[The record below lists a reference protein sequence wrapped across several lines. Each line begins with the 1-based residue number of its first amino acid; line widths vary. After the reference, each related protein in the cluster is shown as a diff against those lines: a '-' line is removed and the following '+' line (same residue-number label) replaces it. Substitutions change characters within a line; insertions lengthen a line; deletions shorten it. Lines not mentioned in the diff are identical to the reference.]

1 MLKFLRF
8 LKLAFERKRSD
19 FEVEFKY
26 YKFFYFE
33 YEVLDINKIGRNDI
47 IIIEYFKFVLIK
59 DKSKEEEISIKMN
72 GKIIKVL
79 KDKKNDDDFLKLN
92 IVLFFRFMF
101 EKNNFLVFRKF
112 LFDVSKVTSVRL
124 SKFRVNRKE
133 VVGSFFF
140 LSLINKFLDVK
151 EEKLKDVLVET
162 IKEVVRFSIVKERV

>member
-1 MLKFLRF
+1 
-8 LKLAFERKRSD
+8 
-19 FEVEFKY
+19 
-26 YKFFYFE
+26 
-33 YEVLDINKIGRNDI
+33 
-47 IIIEYFKFVLIK
+47 
-59 DKSKEEEISIKMN
+59 
-72 GKIIKVL
+72 
-79 KDKKNDDDFLKLN
+79 
-92 IVLFFRFMF
+92 MF
-101 EKNNFLVFRKF
+101 EKNNFLVLRKF

>member
-1 MLKFLRF
+1 
-8 LKLAFERKRSD
+8 
-19 FEVEFKY
+19 
-26 YKFFYFE
+26 
-33 YEVLDINKIGRNDI
+33 
-47 IIIEYFKFVLIK
+47 
-59 DKSKEEEISIKMN
+59 
-72 GKIIKVL
+72 
-79 KDKKNDDDFLKLN
+79 
-92 IVLFFRFMF
+92 MF

-112 LFDVSKVTSVRL
+112 LFDKVTSVRL